1 MLLSVTHP
9 QPGPS
14 STMHPISDPLF
25 YAAAIPAVFLVGMS
39 KGGFGGTLAMLGVPL
54 MALVISPIQG
64 AGIMLPILIVMDAV
78 ALFAYRGTFDR
89 KSLMILMPAGIFG
102 IGIGWATAA
111 YVDENFITLMVGV
124 ISLLFVANYLHK
136 RKSAHVPAEHNR
148 PKGYFWGTVSGFT
161 SFVSHTG
168 GPPYQLYMVPLRLTP
183 TLFAGTGAIYFATL
197 NFLKLIPYFMLG
209 QFETTNLVTSGVLLP
224 IAPVA
229 TLTGVWLVRVV
240 DPGFFYR
247 VIYVL
252 MGVIGDQGR
261 TTSGTRSRSTTR
273 RGRPATRRAWSTT
286 IAARR

>member
-1 MLLSVTHP
+1 
-9 QPGPS
+9 
-14 STMHPISDPLF
+14 
-25 YAAAIPAVFLVGMS
+25 MS

-168 GPPYQLYMVPLRLTP
+168 GPPYSFTWCRC
-183 TLFAGTGAIYFATL
+183 G
-197 NFLKLIPYFMLG
+197 
-209 QFETTNLVTSGVLLP
+209 
-224 IAPVA
+224 
-229 TLTGVWLVRVV
+229 
-240 DPGFFYR
+240 
-247 VIYVL
+247 
-252 MGVIGDQGR
+252 
-261 TTSGTRSRSTTR
+261 
-273 RGRPATRRAWSTT
+273 
-286 IAARR
+286 

>member
-1 MLLSVTHP
+1 
-9 QPGPS
+9 
-14 STMHPISDPLF
+14 MHPISDPLF

-89 KSLMILMPAGIFG
+89 QSLIILMPAGILG

-111 YVDENFITLMVGV
+111 YVHEDFITLMVGV
-124 ISLLFVANYLHK
+124 IALLFVANYLYK
-136 RKSAHVPAEHNR
+136 GKQAHVPAQHNR
-148 PKGYFWGTVSGFT
+148 LKGYFWGTVSGFT

-168 GPPYQLYMVPLRLTP
+168 GPPYQLYMVPLRLVP

-209 QFETTNLVTSGVLLP
+209 QFDTTNLETSAVLLP

-247 VIYVL
+247 IIYIL
-252 MGVIGDQGR
+252 MGVIGVKLVYDGL
-261 TTSGTRSRSTTR
+261 SMYLS
-273 RGRPATRRAWSTT
+273 
-286 IAARR
+286 